1 MTKWIAVNE
10 RMPPD
15 ETPVLVAVYGYDAP
29 LVLERRW
36 EEPAYEETFKAFRYW
51 DDPSNEGRDFEDT
64 VFAWLPIPDMPT
76 FKAVSG
82 QQEN

>member
-15 ETPVLVAVYGYDAP
+15 ETPVLVAVHGYDAP